1 MKPFNLDEYLILEL
15 TEILSE
21 VITTQDGTFLLI
33 DVESAEGLVEMIQ
46 EQIKEL
52 RNKPTSAP

>member
-1 MKPFNLDEYLILEL
+1 MRSSNFKLDEYLILEL

-21 VITTQDGTFLLI
+21 VITTQEGTFLLI

-52 RNKPTSAP
+52 KK

>member
-46 EQIKEL
+46 EQIEEL

>member
-1 MKPFNLDEYLILEL
+1 MRSSNFKLDEYLILEL

-21 VITTQDGTFLLI
+21 VITTQEGTFLFI

-52 RNKPTSAP
+52 RK

>member
-1 MKPFNLDEYLILEL
+1 MKPFKLDEYLILEL

-52 RNKPTSAP
+52 RNKSTSES